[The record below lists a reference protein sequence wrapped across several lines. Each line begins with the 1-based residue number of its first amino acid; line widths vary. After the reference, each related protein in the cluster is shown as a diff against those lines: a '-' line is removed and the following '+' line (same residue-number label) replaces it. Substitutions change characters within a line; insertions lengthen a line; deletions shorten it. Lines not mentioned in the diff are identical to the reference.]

1 MGPGSRGERVEGE
14 REQMSTAEERA
25 ASTLVDRYY
34 VGYLR
39 DSLSVLVS
47 AEQQIEASNA
57 SHPDVIRAEV
67 VAHKIKGNAA
77 LYDLPELG
85 ELAEQ
90 LETVLKNRATLNEI
104 HAALQVILDAVR
116 EITETGRRP
125 VFGASQP
132 PNCAKD
138 STNSPA
144 PIIELVTPVSK
155 PAPQPSAFANKS
167 MLIVFEDPWFEDF
180 LGTYFGSEA
189 NLVFRRSCAEA
200 VQWLA
205 SNTPDLIVCE
215 SDLPDTPGVSF
226 MKFMRA
232 NGALGRV
239 PFLMAFPHGSEF
251 SSISEAVAA
260 GASAILDNKNDVM
273 RLAEQMQELLASD
286 TRRVLIID
294 DDEPVREL
302 LRNTFERGGF
312 TVETAVDG
320 IDALSRL
327 GTKLPDVIILDR
339 LMPRMNGEATLRE
352 LQASINTGAVPVI
365 VLTAMDNAGEA
376 SRWLMRG
383 ASEFIAKPFDPN
395 EVLERAR
402 KLLKS
407 RKGAA

>member
-1 MGPGSRGERVEGE
+1 
-14 REQMSTAEERA
+14 MSTAEERA
-25 ASTLVDRYY
+25 ASTQVDRYY

-39 DSLSVLVS
+39 ESLPVLVS
-47 AEQQIEASNA
+47 AEQQLEACNA
-57 SHPDVIRAEV
+57 SHPDIIRAEL

-85 ELAEQ
+85 DLAKE
-90 LETVLKNRATLNEI
+90 LETVLKVRAPDHEIQQPLANFLN
-104 HAALQVILDAVR
+104 AVR
-116 EITETGRRP
+116 HITETGQRP
-125 VFGASQP
+125 RLGKEAGKVLAEQ
-132 PNCAKD
+132 ALI
-138 STNSPA
+138 STPQLV
-144 PIIELVTPVSK
+144 ELISPVSNTV
-155 PAPQPSAFANKS
+155 PEPSAFAGKS
-167 MLIVFEDPWFEDF
+167 TLVVFADPWFEDF
-180 LGTYFGSEA
+180 LGTYFGDGA
-189 NLVFRRSCAEA
+189 NFAFRQSCAEA
-200 VQWLA
+200 IQWLA

-232 NGALGRV
+232 NGALSRV
-239 PFLMAFPHGSEF
+239 PFIIAFPEGSDF
-251 SSISEAVAA
+251 ASISEAVAA

-320 IDALSRL
+320 IDALGQL

-407 RKGAA
+407 RKGYAI

>member
-1 MGPGSRGERVEGE
+1 
-14 REQMSTAEERA
+14 MSTAEERA
-25 ASTLVDRYY
+25 ASTQVARYY

-39 DSLSVLVS
+39 DSLPVLIR
-47 AEQQIEASNA
+47 AEQQLEARQS
-57 SHPDVIRAEV
+57 SHPDIIRAEV

-85 ELAEQ
+85 DLAKA
-90 LETVLKNRATLNEI
+90 LETVLKARAPGSEI
-104 HAALQVILDAVR
+104 QPPLSRFLDAVR
-116 EITETGRRP
+116 EIVETGQRP
-125 VFGASQP
+125 RFGKP
-132 PNCAKD
+132 HKTPEAKCTAD
-138 STNSPA
+138 TQA
-144 PIIELVTPVSK
+144 PFIELVSPTPK
-155 PAPQPSAFANKS
+155 PRPEPSAFAGKS
-167 MLIVFEDPWFEDF
+167 ILIVFADPWFEDF
-180 LGTYFGSEA
+180 LATYFGSDA
-189 NLVFRRSCAEA
+189 ALVFCRSCAEA
-200 VQWLA
+200 IQWLA
-205 SNTPDLIVCE
+205 SNTPDIIVCE
-215 SDLPDTPGVSF
+215 ADLPDTPGVSF

-232 NGALGRV
+232 NGALSRV
-239 PFLMAFPHGSEF
+239 PFLMAFPEGSDF
-251 SSISEAVAA
+251 ASISEAVAA
-260 GASAILDNKNDVM
+260 GASAILDNKCDVM
-273 RLAEQMQELLASD
+273 RLAEQMQELLVSD

-320 IDALSRL
+320 MDALGRL
-327 GTKLPDVIILDR
+327 GTKLPDIIILDR

-352 LQASINTGAVPVI
+352 LQASMNTGAVPVI

-407 RKGAA
+407 RKGRV

>member
-1 MGPGSRGERVEGE
+1 
-14 REQMSTAEERA
+14 MSTAEERA
-25 ASTLVDRYY
+25 ASTVVDRYY

-39 DSLSVLVS
+39 DSLPVLIS
-47 AEQQIEASNA
+47 AEHQLEAYDP
-57 SHPDVIRAEV
+57 SHPSVIRAEV

-85 ELAEQ
+85 ELARE
-90 LETVLKNRATLNEI
+90 LEAVLKARAPGSE
-104 HAALQVILDAVR
+104 VRGSLDRFLKAVQ
-116 EITETGRRP
+116 EITETGQRP
-125 VFGASQP
+125 SFSKAREDIPAARCERPRP
-132 PNCAKD
+132 P
-138 STNSPA
+138 
-144 PIIELVTPVSK
+144 IVELVSPTPTRSTPK
-155 PAPQPSAFANKS
+155 PAEFAGKS
-167 MLIVFEDPWFEDF
+167 ILVVFADPWFEEF
-180 LGTYFGSEA
+180 LGTYFTGA
-189 NLVFRRSCAEA
+189 RIVFCQSCAQA
-200 VQWLA
+200 IQWLA
-205 SNTPDLIVCE
+205 SNTPDIIVCE

-232 NGALGRV
+232 NGAHSRV
-239 PFLMAFPHGSEF
+239 PFLIAFPSGSDF

-260 GASAILDNKNDVM
+260 GASAIVDNKRDVM
-273 RLAEQMQELLASD
+273 RLAEQIQDLLGAD
-286 TRRVLIID
+286 VRRVLVID

-312 TVETAVDG
+312 SVETAIDG
-320 IDALSRL
+320 MDALNRL
-327 GTKLPDVIILDR
+327 GANLPDLIILDR

-352 LQASINTGAVPVI
+352 LQACVNTGAVPVI

-407 RKGAA
+407 RKGYAR